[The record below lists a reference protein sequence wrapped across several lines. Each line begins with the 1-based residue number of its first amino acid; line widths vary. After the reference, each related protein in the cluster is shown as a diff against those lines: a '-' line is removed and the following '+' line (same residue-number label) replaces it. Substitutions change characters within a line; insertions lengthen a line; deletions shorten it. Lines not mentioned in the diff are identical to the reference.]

1 MNPAAR
7 HWLTALDSHQ
17 RADGGEAPR
26 RPLMGPPP
34 WAGALVG
41 LLLAAIVLLA
51 VACV

>member
-17 RADGGEAPR
+17 RADAGKAP
-26 RPLMGPPP
+26 LVGGPPP